1 MLVVYLLISDVDI
14 LKEIVGASV
23 SVGLLIYMLWF
34 IVPELKTT
42 YNAILPSVNA
52 TNPTM
57 AIVLT
62 VSDNWFTILPLFVLF
77 IGGYTVYL
85 YLSRREASDYE

>member
-1 MLVVYLLISDVDI
+1 M

-34 IVPELKTT
+34 IVPMLKTT
-42 YNAILPSVNA
+42 YNEILPSVNA

-62 VSDNWFTILPLFVLF
+62 VSNNWFAILPLFVLF

-85 YLSRREASDYE
+85 YLSRRGASDYD

>member
-1 MLVVYLLISDVDI
+1 M
-14 LKEIVGASV
+14 GATV

-52 TNPTM
+52 SNPTM
-57 AIVLT
+57 AIVLMT
-62 VSDNWFTILPLFVLF
+62 SNGWFQILPIFVLF
-77 IGGYTVYL
+77 IGGFTIWL
-85 YLSRREASDYE
+85 YLSRRGAGDYE

>member
-1 MLVVYLLISDVDI
+1 M
-14 LKEIVGASV
+14 
-23 SVGLLIYMLWF
+23 IYMLWF

-52 TNPTM
+52 TDPTM

-62 VSDNWFTILPLFVLF
+62 VANNWFTILPLFVLF
-77 IGGYTVYL
+77 IGGFTVYL
-85 YLSRREASDYE
+85 YLSRRGASDYE